1 MAFRA
6 YDVLKLVE
14 EHGEDLT
21 LRKIVYGSYD
31 PQTSLSSS
39 SSVDTHS
46 ITGYFYTYNLGV
58 IDPENFVRGGRKC
71 VIAALGLAV
80 SPDTD
85 DEITGNGNKVHIT
98 NVLTLYSGGQALCY
112 ICDVS
117 E

>member
-71 VIAALGLAV
+71 VIAALGLTV
-80 SPDTD
+80 IPDTD

-98 NVLTLYSGGQALCY
+98 NVLMLHTRDEA
-112 ICDVS
+112 
-117 E
+117 

>member
-14 EHGEDLT
+14 EHGETLT
-21 LRKIVYGSYD
+21 LRKKSYGAYNPS
-31 PQTSLSSS
+31 T
-39 SSVDTHS
+39 SSVASTTETDYS
-46 ITGYFYTYNLGV
+46 VTGYFYTYNLGV
-58 IDPENFVRGGRKC
+58 IDPENFDRGTRKC

-80 SPDTD
+80 SPDTE
-85 DEITGNGNKVHIT
+85 DEVLGSGNKVHIT
-98 NVLTLYSGGQALCY
+98 NVLTLYSSGQALCY

>member
-14 EHGEDLT
+14 EHGETLT
-21 LRKIVYGSYD
+21 LRKQTYGAYN
-31 PQTSLSSS
+31 PQTSLVSGTTTDDY
-39 SSVDTHS
+39 SV
-46 ITGYFYTYNLGV
+46 TGYFYTYNLGV
-58 IDPENFVRGGRKC
+58 IDPENFARGTRKC

-85 DEITGNGNKVHIT
+85 DEVLGNGNKVHIT
-98 NVLTLYSGGQALCY
+98 NVLTLYSAGQALCY